1 MKKLLFGLLSIAMCF
16 ALTGCGNNA
25 SDDNKKAIEQGE
37 SGDDN
42 ENSDIKLYSSDNRL
56 VFNANDMYF
65 IVVDFDADGNATA
78 LKWIYNYQDSLTAK
92 TMVSAI
98 KANLDEEDDVKSVE
112 QDGKYI
118 VVEYE
123 EPAYEGLNYE
133 TTKAAFS
140 MYKEVDE

>member
-1 MKKLLFGLLSIAMCF
+1 
-16 ALTGCGNNA
+16 
-25 SDDNKKAIEQGE
+25 
-37 SGDDN
+37 
-42 ENSDIKLYSSDNRL
+42 
-56 VFNANDMYF
+56 
-65 IVVDFDADGNATA
+65 
-78 LKWIYNYQDSLTAK
+78 
-92 TMVSAI
+92 MVSAI